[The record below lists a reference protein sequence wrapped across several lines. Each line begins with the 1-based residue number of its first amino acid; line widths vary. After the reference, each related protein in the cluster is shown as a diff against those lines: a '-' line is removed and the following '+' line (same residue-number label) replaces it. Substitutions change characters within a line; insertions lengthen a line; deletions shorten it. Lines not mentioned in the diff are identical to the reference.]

1 MVTHSK
7 DLVYKMQLQLFYLN
21 STGQDLTLEAFIRDQ
36 GCAVDGLFME
46 EHRQQYD
53 HNDDSSHPKHHGGS
67 CFCDLPDYSDPV
79 WPKLYNSY
87 EYVTAGSDAIRA
99 LDFSKLK

>member
-1 MVTHSK
+1 M
-7 DLVYKMQLQLFYLN
+7 
-21 STGQDLTLEAFIRDQ
+21 EAFITEQ
-36 GCAVDGLFME
+36 GYEVEALFME

-53 HNDDSSHPKHHGGS
+53 HNDDSLHPKHRGGS

-87 EYVTAGSDAIRA
+87 KFVTAGSDAIRA
-99 LDFSKLK
+99 LEFSKLN